1 MREGERMVR
10 QMLIDAYLDYRNNY
24 ITIHKYAE
32 HNGLRYEEAVAFIDA
47 CRLVFYSEHPE
58 R

>member
-1 MREGERMVR
+1 MVR